1 MNTRFS
7 ANTVILLLILVA
19 VIAGGFLL
27 ISTVRSVTQPIVDA
41 GSMLQKQ
48 FDALTNFANP
58 TPTIIPDPVTI
69 IHEVVR
75 LARLETSAYSVE
87 KIITAETRQGPF
99 AFLFGDKLLLVS
111 HGQVIAGVD
120 LSKMGDDDIVVAQD
134 GTVTVVLPPAEVFI
148 ATLDNQ
154 KSYIYDREVGVIGM
168 NPHLETDA
176 RRAAEHEILNAAL
189 EDGILDR
196 AQLNAEDIIRR
207 LILGL
212 GFKKVLF
219 SEQPATAGS

>member
-19 VIAGGFLL
+19 VIAGGFFL
-27 ISTVRSVTQPIVDA
+27 ISTVRSLTQPIVDA
-41 GSMLQKQ
+41 GSLLEKQ
-48 FDALTNFANP
+48 FDSLTNFANP

-87 KIITAETRQGPF
+87 KIITAESRQGPF

-154 KSYIYDREVGVIGM
+154 RS
-168 NPHLETDA
+168 
-176 RRAAEHEILNAAL
+176 
-189 EDGILDR
+189 
-196 AQLNAEDIIRR
+196 
-207 LILGL
+207 
-212 GFKKVLF
+212 
-219 SEQPATAGS
+219 